1 MSNPPCGTT
10 GGYTAHIKRR
20 EPTCQ
25 PCRTAQA
32 DWERHYRTRKYLAGG
47 PMLIDSTGTR
57 RRLQSLMRI
66 GWPAH
71 ELGTRLG
78 VSATA
83 VRHWMDADRTVR
95 RETAAKVARLYDE
108 LWSTPGP
115 SVKTRARAL
124 ANNWPPPMAYD
135 DDKIDDP
142 AARPSKMVAH
152 RPAALDEIAVQRAA
166 RGERVRLSRA
176 ERAEVV
182 RRLTAAGL
190 SAADIADRLGI
201 AQRSV
206 SRLRKAA

>member
-1 MSNPPCGTT
+1 MTDHGTVS
-10 GGYTAHIKRR
+10 GYRGHWKGRHAHL
-20 EPTCQ
+20 PAM
-25 PCRTAQA
+25 PDAQA
-32 DWERHYRTRKYLAGG
+32 AWQRAYEIRRYVNRG
-47 PMLIDSTGTR
+47 PLLIDSTGTIR
-57 RRLQSLMRI
+57 RIQALVAL
-66 GWPAH
+66 GWPMAV
-71 ELGTRLG
+71 LGERRGVTGRNLHRLLSQTR
-78 VSATA
+78 VH
-83 VRHWMDADRTVR
+83 RD
-95 RETAAKVARLYDE
+95 TAANIAALYDE
-108 LWSTPGP
+108 LSMTIGP
-115 SVKTRARAL
+115 SRRSRYLARNNGWPVPL
-124 ANNWPPPMAYD
+124 AWD

-152 RPAALDEIAVQRAA
+152 RPAAIDEIAVQRAA

>member
-1 MSNPPCGTT
+1 VTDHGTT
-10 GGYTAHIKRR
+10 GGYRAHYATGDLPAC
-20 EPTCQ
+20 E
-25 PCRTAQA
+25 PCRAAQSKGKQVYSRRRYFNRGA
-32 DWERHYRTRKYLAGG
+32 VLT
-47 PMLIDSTGTR
+47 IDGTGTN
-57 RRLQSLMRI
+57 RRLQALAAL
-66 GWPAH
+66 GWSQS
-71 ELGTRLG
+71 ELASRLG
-78 VSATA
+78 FTFQNVSRLATEA
-83 VRHWMDADRTVR
+83 RVNRD
-95 RETAAKVARLYDE
+95 TAAKVRALYDE
-108 LWSTPGP
+108 LSMTPGP
-115 SVKTRARAL
+115 SVRAQREAQRKGWPVPL
-124 ANNWPPPMAYD
+124 AWD

-152 RPAALDEIAVQRAA
+152 RPAALDEIAVQRAS